1 MMPDTEV
8 LSELQN
14 EIDELRDYQHRTE
27 KALARIKY
35 WHIRKVSNP
44 NTQARINE
52 KETLETVLR
61 IFKEE
66 GANE

>member
-27 KALARIKY
+27 KAIARIESWLSIQTGKENTEE
-35 WHIRKVSNP
+35 RKIVK
-44 NTQARINE
+44 Q
-52 KETLETVLR
+52 TLESVLR

-66 GANE
+66 AKR

>member
-1 MMPDTEV
+1 MPDTEAI
-8 LSELQN
+8 SELTN
-14 EIDELRDYQHRTE
+14 ENAELKEQLHQHG
-27 KALARIKY
+27 KALARIGH

-44 NTQARINE
+44 NTQARIIE

-66 GANE
+66 ANQ

>member
-8 LSELQN
+8 VNELQN

-44 NTQARINE
+44 DARARIIE

-61 IFKEE
+61 VFDEE
-66 GANE
+66 VNG